1 MSTQMNAVGATFA
14 QRAFLAVEHL
24 GNRIF
29 GDRLNPLY
37 HLGTISYLLFWI
49 VAVSGIY
56 LYAFFE
62 TSVTQ
67 AYPSV
72 ESITHRQWWAGGLL
86 RSAHRYASDA
96 LVVTMLLHLLRH
108 FVFGH
113 HRGYRWFS
121 WITGLALLGLA
132 IVAGI
137 NGYMLPWDALAQF
150 VVTATTEMLNL
161 FPAIGGALTRNF
173 IANAAVNDRLFSLL
187 AFIHIGVSLA
197 MLAFLWVHTQ
207 RTPAA
212 RTLPP
217 RHVVWSCLALL
228 LVMGL
233 VRPVTSG
240 APADLAHLPAS
251 VNMDWFYLSP
261 LAWVHNGHVTATWAS
276 MAAAG
281 TFLAILPWIGRAR
294 DARTFDVAIHPDERI
309 LGVRAGESLLDA
321 GLREGLPMPYECR
334 NGACGRCQCTVLAG
348 EVRMQAH
355 QPDALCEADIAA
367 GKVLL
372 CCAEPLSDLEIEY
385 VPDTQ
390 APRAPTHRYTA
401 GVTALAPL
409 APDVMQVM
417 LRVLEGGPLPFRA
430 GQYINIVLDDGA
442 KRSFSFATSPHE
454 ASATGDIELHVRR
467 IEGGRFTPQVFS
479 TLKVGDRLVFEGPL
493 GAFTLREEGGKPII
507 FVAGSTGFAPVKSML
522 EHAFWVGLTRP
533 MALYWGVRRPA
544 DMYMVDRLEAW
555 QREHSNFKFI
565 PVVSDAHP
573 EDQWTGRTGLV
584 HEAILEDFPDLSR
597 HQVYA
602 CGSVGMVAAA
612 TPAFI
617 GRGISADDCFSDA
630 FHLSPHA
637 PLTSSTAQMVKLG
650 GAHA

>member
-1 MSTQMNAVGATFA
+1 MKPDTPNAA
-14 QRAFLAVEHL
+14 QRAFLAAERL

-49 VAVSGIY
+49 VAASGIY

-72 ESITHRQWWAGGLL
+72 ESITHRQWFAGGLL

-96 LVVTMLLHLLRH
+96 LVVAMLLHLLRH
-108 FVFGH
+108 FAFGR

-121 WITGLALLGLA
+121 WITGLVLLGLS

-137 NGYMLPWDALAQF
+137 NGFMLPWDQLAQF
-150 VVTATTEMLNL
+150 VVTATTEMLNI

-173 IANAAVNDRLFSLL
+173 IANAAVSDRLFSLL
-187 AFIHIGVSLA
+187 AFIHIGVSLV

-217 RHVVWSCLALL
+217 RRVTWATLILL

-233 VRPVTSG
+233 VRPVTSD
-240 APADLAHLPAS
+240 AAADLAHLPAATA
-251 VNMDWFYLSP
+251 MDWFFLP
-261 LAWVHNGHVTATWAS
+261 LLALVHEGHIAGAWIGIAV
-276 MAAAG
+276 AG
-281 TFLAILPWIGRAR
+281 AFLALLPWIGRR
-294 DARTFDVAIHPDERI
+294 SGKRGFDVAIHPDERI
-309 LGVRAGESLLDA
+309 VGVRAGETLLDA

-334 NGACGRCQCTVLAG
+334 NGGCGRCQCTILTG
-348 EVRMQAH
+348 EVRMQPY
-355 QPDALCEADIAA
+355 QPGALAEADRAA

-385 VPDTQ
+385 VPD
-390 APRAPTHRYTA
+390 AHAKRAPTHRYVA
-401 GVTALAPL
+401 RVSLLEPL
-409 APDVMQVM
+409 APDVMRIM
-417 LRVLEGGPLPFRA
+417 LAIVEGGPLPFRA
-430 GQYINIVLDDGA
+430 GQYINIILDDGA

-454 ASATGDIELHVRR
+454 ASGEGEIELHVRR
-467 IEGGRFTPQVFS
+467 IEGGRFTTQVFS
-479 TLKVGDRLVFEGPL
+479 ALKVGDRLNFEGPL
-493 GAFTLREEGGKPII
+493 GAFTLREDGGKPII

-533 MALYWGVRRPA
+533 MILYWGVRRPA
-544 DMYMVDRLEAW
+544 DMYLTDLVETW

-565 PVVSDAHP
+565 PVVSDAVP

-637 PLTSSTAQMVKLG
+637 PVSSPGAQMVKLG
-650 GAHA
+650 GAHV

>member
-1 MSTQMNAVGATFA
+1 MNTAPASLL
-14 QRAFLAVEHL
+14 QRAFLAAEHL

-72 ESITHRQWWAGGLL
+72 ESITRRQWFAGGLL

-108 FVFGH
+108 FAFGH

-121 WITGLALLGLA
+121 WITGLVLLGLSV
-132 IVAGI
+132 VAGI
-137 NGYMLPWDALAQF
+137 NGFMLPWDQLAQF
-150 VVTATTEMLNL
+150 VVTATTEMLNI

-187 AFIHIGVSLA
+187 AFIHIGVSLVI
-197 MLAFLWVHTQ
+197 LAFLWVHTQ

-217 RHVVWSCLALL
+217 RHVIWATFGVL
-228 LVMGL
+228 LVLGIA
-233 VRPVTSG
+233 RPVISD
-240 APADLAHLPAS
+240 APADLAHLHAS
-251 VNMDWFYLSP
+251 VSLDWFYLP
-261 LAWVHNGHVTATWAS
+261 VLALVHEGHIAWIWIGIAAS
-276 MAAAG
+276 SA
-281 TFLAILPWIGRAR
+281 FLAILPWVGRRSATR
-294 DARTFDVAIHPDERI
+294 GFDVAIHPDERI
-309 LGVRAGESLLDA
+309 IGVRAGETLLDA

-334 NGACGRCQCTVLAG
+334 NGGCGRCQCTILAG
-348 EVRMQAH
+348 TVNQ
-355 QPDALCEADIAA
+355 QPYQPSALPETDRAA

-372 CCAEPLSDLEIEY
+372 CCAVPTSDLEIEY
-385 VPDTQ
+385 VPDAHAQ
-390 APRAPTHRYTA
+390 RAPTHRYE
-401 GVTALAPL
+401 GIVIALELL
-409 APDVMQVM
+409 APDVMRMM
-417 LRVLEGGPLPFRA
+417 LRVVEGGPLPFRA

-442 KRSFSFATSPHE
+442 KRSFSFATSPHN
-454 ASATGDIELHVRR
+454 ASGASEIELHVRR
-467 IEGGRFTPQVFS
+467 IDGGRFTTQVF
-479 TLKVGDRLVFEGPL
+479 TALKVGDRLKFEGPL
-493 GAFTLREEGGKPII
+493 GAFTLREDGGKPII

-522 EHAFWVGLTRP
+522 EHAFWVGLSRK
-533 MALYWGVRRPA
+533 MILYWGVRRPR
-544 DMYMVDRLEAW
+544 DMYLTELVETW
-555 QREHSNFKFI
+555 QRDHENFKFV
-565 PVVSDAHP
+565 PVVSDALP
-573 EDQWTGRTGLV
+573 EDHWTGRTGLV
-584 HEAILEDFPDLSR
+584 HEAILQDFPDLSH

-602 CGSVGMVAAA
+602 CGSVGMVEAA

-630 FHLSPHA
+630 FHLSPHM
-637 PLTSSTAQMVKLG
+637 PLSSTGAQMVKLG